1 MGLCVLF
8 LLATSTGIFLY
19 TLLRASS
26 SISVRCE
33 SPRTRREWRTL
44 STVDKL
50 SYIGSIKCLQ
60 DRPSSL
66 ETGGSLYD
74 DFPYIH
80 PAVGY
85 TSHEKSSF
93 LPWHRYFLHI
103 YEGRLRNECGYAGPV
118 PYWDWVLDHQDPAAS
133 PVFDTQLGFGGN
145 GDAALG
151 ESLIGGGHC
160 VTDGPFAMT
169 TARYIDTKV
178 YPHCLSRNFRNDTST
193 GHFTGELIQPS
204 LVEKILEQEDL
215 LSFTLELEDAPHNT
229 IPFGIRGDFL
239 SFNAPADPLFF
250 LHHAQLDRL
259 WSKWQNSKPGRRGT
273 YEPRRSEDSEDRAS
287 LTDVIEMGDLASE
300 ISVAD
305 IIDTEAGILC
315 YNYDT

>member
-1 MGLCVLF
+1 MWICW
-8 LLATSTGIFLY
+8 
-19 TLLRASS
+19 SS
-26 SISVRCE
+26 PVSCSWCRYVSE
-33 SPRTRREWRTL
+33 YP
-44 STVDKL
+44 
-50 SYIGSIKCLQ
+50 
-60 DRPSSL
+60 PSSR
-66 ETGGSLYD
+66 EIS
-74 DFPYIH
+74 
-80 PAVGY
+80 
-85 TSHEKSSF
+85 
-93 LPWHRYFLHI
+93 R
-103 YEGRLRNECGYAGPV
+103 
-118 PYWDWVLDHQDPAAS
+118 YWDWVLDHQDPAAS

-204 LVEKILEQEDL
+204 LVKKILEQEDL

-239 SFNAPADPLFF
+239 SFNAPAGKLLGQHFPFQSHLIFLDPLFF

-259 WSKWQNSKPGRRGT
+259 WSKWQTSKPGRRGT
-273 YEPRRSEDSEDRAS
+273 YDSRRSEDSEDRAS